1 MTKLMKQ
8 VLKIKRSYNFLLSYS
23 FLNNFKTI
31 KTFQKVFQNSAVK
44 KIEKYRKIFRKVPL
58 LVFFSNL
65 KKVANA
71 LNKVPSLVCFW
82 KFWYTLLAQLFQNI
96 HVEDSFCIQLL
107 SNINTSFNKWLTVS
121 ESDQTSSSILLDVLN
136 IRSGTWTVFYK
147 INWTYILT
155 RQHFQCVTQI
165 LTVIM
170 QDCSLE
176 PYS

>member
-44 KIEKYRKIFRKVPL
+44 KIEKYRKIFRKVAL
-58 LVFFSNL
+58 LVSFSNL
-65 KKVANA
+65 KKVANV

-96 HVEDSFCIQLL
+96 HVEGSFCIQLL
-107 SNINTSFNKWLTVS
+107 SKINTLFNKWLTVS
-121 ESDQTSSSILLDVLN
+121 EN
-136 IRSGTWTVFYK
+136 TWTVFYK

-155 RQHFQCVTQI
+155 RQRFQCVTQI

-170 QDCSLE
+170 QDCFLE
-176 PYS
+176 PYSYICTLND

>member
-31 KTFQKVFQNSAVK
+31 KTFHKVFQNSAVK

-58 LVFFSNL
+58 LVSFSNL
-65 KKVANA
+65 KKVANV
-71 LNKVPSLVCFW
+71 LNKVPSLVCCW

-96 HVEDSFCIQLL
+96 HVEGSFCIQLL
-107 SNINTSFNKWLTVS
+107 SKINTLFNKWLTVS
-121 ESDQTSSSILLDVLN
+121 EN
-136 IRSGTWTVFYK
+136 TWTVFYK

-155 RQHFQCVTQI
+155 RQRFQCVTQI

-170 QDCSLE
+170 QDCFLE
-176 PYS
+176 PYSYICTLND

>member
-58 LVFFSNL
+58 LVSFSNL
-65 KKVANA
+65 KKVANV
-71 LNKVPSLVCFW
+71 LNKVPSLVCCW

-96 HVEDSFCIQLL
+96 HVEGSFCIQLL
-107 SNINTSFNKWLTVS
+107 SKINTLFNKWLTVS
-121 ESDQTSSSILLDVLN
+121 EN
-136 IRSGTWTVFYK
+136 TWTVFYK

-155 RQHFQCVTQI
+155 RQRFQCVTQI

-170 QDCSLE
+170 QDCFLE
-176 PYS
+176 PYSYICTLND

>member
-58 LVFFSNL
+58 LVSFSNL
-65 KKVANA
+65 KKVANV

-82 KFWYTLLAQLFQNI
+82 KFWYSLLAQLFQNI
-96 HVEDSFCIQLL
+96 HVEGSFCIQLL
-107 SNINTSFNKWLTVS
+107 SKINTLFNKWLTVS
-121 ESDQTSSSILLDVLN
+121 EN
-136 IRSGTWTVFYK
+136 TWIVFYK

-155 RQHFQCVTQI
+155 RQRFQCVTQI

-170 QDCSLE
+170 QDCFLE
-176 PYS
+176 PYSYICTLND

>member
-44 KIEKYRKIFRKVPL
+44 KIEKYRKFFRKVPL
-58 LVFFSNL
+58 LVSFSNL
-65 KKVANA
+65 KKVANV
-71 LNKVPSLVCFW
+71 LNKVPSLVCCW

-96 HVEDSFCIQLL
+96 HVEGSFCIQLL
-107 SNINTSFNKWLTVS
+107 SKINTLFKKWLTVS
-121 ESDQTSSSILLDVLN
+121 EN
-136 IRSGTWTVFYK
+136 TWTVFYK

-155 RQHFQCVTQI
+155 RQRFQCVTQI

-170 QDCSLE
+170 QDCFLE
-176 PYS
+176 PYSFICTLND

>member
-65 KKVANA
+65 KKVANV
-71 LNKVPSLVCFW
+71 LNKVPSLVSFW

-96 HVEDSFCIQLL
+96 HVEGSFCIQLL
-107 SNINTSFNKWLTVS
+107 SKINTLFNKWLTVS
-121 ESDQTSSSILLDVLN
+121 EN
-136 IRSGTWTVFYK
+136 TWTVFYK

-155 RQHFQCVTQI
+155 RQRFQCVTQI

-170 QDCSLE
+170 QDCFLE
-176 PYS
+176 PYSYICTLND

>member
-58 LVFFSNL
+58 LVSFSNL
-65 KKVANA
+65 KKVANV

-96 HVEDSFCIQLL
+96 HVEGSFCIQLL
-107 SNINTSFNKWLTVS
+107 SKINTLFNKWLTVS
-121 ESDQTSSSILLDVLN
+121 EN
-136 IRSGTWTVFYK
+136 TWTVFCK

-155 RQHFQCVTQI
+155 RQRFQCVTQI

-170 QDCSLE
+170 QDCFLE
-176 PYS
+176 PYSYICTLND

>member
-31 KTFQKVFQNSAVK
+31 KTFQKAFQNSAVK

-58 LVFFSNL
+58 LVSFSNL
-65 KKVANA
+65 KKVANV

-96 HVEDSFCIQLL
+96 HVEGSFCIQLL
-107 SNINTSFNKWLTVS
+107 SKINTLFKKWLTVS
-121 ESDQTSSSILLDVLN
+121 EN
-136 IRSGTWTVFYK
+136 TWTVFYK

-155 RQHFQCVTQI
+155 RQRFQCVTQI
-165 LTVIM
+165 LTDIM
-170 QDCSLE
+170 QDCF
-176 PYS
+176 

>member
-96 HVEDSFCIQLL
+96 HVEGSFCIQLL
-107 SNINTSFNKWLTVS
+107 SKINTLFNKWLTVS
-121 ESDQTSSSILLDVLN
+121 EN
-136 IRSGTWTVFYK
+136 TWTVFYK

-155 RQHFQCVTQI
+155 RQRFQCVTQI

-170 QDCSLE
+170 QDCFLE
-176 PYS
+176 PYSYICTLND

>member
-31 KTFQKVFQNSAVK
+31 KTFQKVFQNSVVK

-58 LVFFSNL
+58 LVSFSNL
-65 KKVANA
+65 KKVANV

-96 HVEDSFCIQLL
+96 HVEGSFCIQLL
-107 SNINTSFNKWLTVS
+107 SKINTLFNKWLTVS
-121 ESDQTSSSILLDVLN
+121 EN
-136 IRSGTWTVFYK
+136 TWTVFYK

-155 RQHFQCVTQI
+155 RQRFQCVTQI

-170 QDCSLE
+170 QDCFLE
-176 PYS
+176 PYSYICTLND

>member
-8 VLKIKRSYNFLLSYS
+8 VQKIKRSCNFLLSYP

-31 KTFQKVFQNSAVK
+31 KTFQKAFKNSAVK

-82 KFWYTLLAQLFQNI
+82 KF
-96 HVEDSFCIQLL
+96 
-107 SNINTSFNKWLTVS
+107 
-121 ESDQTSSSILLDVLN
+121 
-136 IRSGTWTVFYK
+136 
-147 INWTYILT
+147 
-155 RQHFQCVTQI
+155 
-165 LTVIM
+165 
-170 QDCSLE
+170 
-176 PYS
+176 